1 MAKEKG
7 AAECC
12 SEDDYKKYMFKRHH
26 KGGGAMGGGV
36 YGLAFI
42 GAAIYFIQHSTT
54 FWMGVLGVIKA
65 LVWPALIMYKI
76 LGNLHF

>member
-12 SEDDYKKYMFKRHH
+12 SDDDYKKYMFKRHH

-42 GAAIYFIQHSTT
+42 GAVIYLVQHSTT
-54 FWMGVLGVIKA
+54 FWMGVLGVLKA
-65 LVWPALIMYKI
+65 LVWPALIMYKV
-76 LGNLHF
+76 LGILHF